1 MHYLLLL
8 AKRSHLWL
16 SLTLGLLVFVTASQ
30 NSYAEP
36 LSLESAWALAEKNNP
51 EIQRVNS
58 GLEAIKGEI
67 SDANAS
73 LFNNPTLNVEGGS
86 RKLYDPANS
95 DSRRTEWRTGIS
107 QTFELGGQQGLRQQ
121 AAEARLSAL
130 QQEMAETR
138 LRIRAE
144 TEERFIQVL
153 ALQQRIETEQHT
165 LELIERNTSLAGR
178 RVAAGEDSKLDGNL
192 AIIEAERARNQIS
205 VLQEQLIR
213 ARAALA
219 TSLQLTEHTLPV
231 VTGVLQPATTGYRLN
246 DLLASIANHPG
257 IRALSWRQEA
267 ARNTLNFERAMQ
279 TPDLT
284 VSLSYGRDAVVGGQ
298 DGVTT
303 IGLSLPLPLFRKNA
317 TGIGRASTELA
328 QIEIDRNALTN
339 NTITTVTA
347 AWQRRLSLQDRL
359 QRLTAEVYPRLEEN
373 LKLSQIAFKD
383 GEIALPQLLLVQRQ
397 VIDAQRDLIDAQLE
411 LRLTQIELEYAAG
424 WSSASSTQE

>member
-1 MHYLLLL
+1 
-8 AKRSHLWL
+8 
-16 SLTLGLLVFVTASQ
+16 
-30 NSYAEP
+30 
-36 LSLESAWALAEKNNP
+36 
-51 EIQRVNS
+51 
-58 GLEAIKGEI
+58 
-67 SDANAS
+67 
-73 LFNNPTLNVEGGS
+73 
-86 RKLYDPANS
+86 
-95 DSRRTEWRTGIS
+95 
-107 QTFELGGQQGLRQQ
+107 
-121 AAEARLSAL
+121 
-130 QQEMAETR
+130 
-138 LRIRAE
+138 
-144 TEERFIQVL
+144 
-153 ALQQRIETEQHT
+153 
-165 LELIERNTSLAGR
+165 
-178 RVAAGEDSKLDGNL
+178 
-192 AIIEAERARNQIS
+192 
-205 VLQEQLIR
+205 
-213 ARAALA
+213 
-219 TSLQLTEHTLPV
+219 
-231 VTGVLQPATTGYRLN
+231 
-246 DLLASIANHPG
+246 
-257 IRALSWRQEA
+257 
-267 ARNTLNFERAMQ
+267 MQ